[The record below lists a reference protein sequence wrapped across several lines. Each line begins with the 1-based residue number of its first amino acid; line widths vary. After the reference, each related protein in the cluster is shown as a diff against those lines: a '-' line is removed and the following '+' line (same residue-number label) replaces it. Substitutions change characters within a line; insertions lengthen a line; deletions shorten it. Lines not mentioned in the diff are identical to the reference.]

1 MIAPLWVWVALA
13 GVVLSAILGL
23 VWCWKVGTRS
33 LREANERR
41 AKFHHVDKLAKERIN
56 AEQARRAS

>member
-1 MIAPLWVWVALA
+1 MIAPLWVWVAVA

-23 VWCWKVGTRS
+23 VWCWKVGTRA
-33 LREANERR
+33 LRRALEERR
-41 AKFHHVDKLAKERIN
+41 KFADVDLALKNRVN